1 MAVVSRH
8 RAGFAVGRTAVAAVC
23 IFALSVA
30 ALTILRGDAPAPV
43 LTPAEAES
51 AALDSPQVRA
61 ALAGGY
67 TRVRTMPLDGEAARV
82 SFFDGPRAVAEAA
95 VGGDGRVDAVI
106 EHDGL
111 HARVGSD
118 VGQRPVVL
126 AALVALFLL
135 ATLRVPLLRRE
146 NLDALALAAL
156 SVPIVLVNERYLE
169 WSVLAAA
176 GLLAFLGRR
185 CLRVAA
191 GEHVAGGWL
200 IDRLPWRARVL
211 LAAGAAGA
219 LVLLS
224 IPGGLVSDVAYASMA
239 GATQILDGNLPYGN
253 VPTDGLVH
261 GDTYPLLA
269 YLAYVP
275 AALVDPVRSGF
286 DELDGALWVA
296 TTFTLAAALALA
308 RAGGARLAIA
318 LLAFPPAMVAASSG
332 SNDAVTA
339 ALVAGGVA
347 LATSASAMTAAGWV
361 KLAPL
366 AALPLWLAHGRR
378 RSLLAAAGVTGA
390 LGVAVLALGGPA
402 GFADMARA
410 LSFQSE
416 RGSPM
421 SVWALIDLP
430 AAQIAFQAL
439 VVTGL
444 AVATLRVWRDRG
456 LAADPGRMAA
466 LAAVAMI
473 GVQLAANHWSP
484 TYLAWL
490 FPLLAVAL
498 LGGASTPSRPR
509 ARASSRP
516 ASAR

>member
-1 MAVVSRH
+1 
-8 RAGFAVGRTAVAAVC
+8 VC
-23 IFALSVA
+23 VFALSVA

-67 TRVRTMPLDGEAARV
+67 TRVRTMPLDGEAVRL
-82 SFFDGPRAVAEAA
+82 SFFDGARAAAEAA
-95 VGGDGRVDAVI
+95 VGADGRVDAVI

-176 GLLAFLGRR
+176 ALLAFLGRR

-191 GEHVAGGWL
+191 GEHAAGGWL
-200 IDRLPWRARVL
+200 IDRLPRRARVL

-286 DELDGALWVA
+286 DALDGALWVA
-296 TTFTLAAALALA
+296 TAFTLAAALALA

-318 LLAFPPAMVAASSG
+318 LLAFPPVMVAASSG

-339 ALVAGGVA
+339 ALVAGAVA
-347 LATSASAMTAAGWV
+347 LPASSAMTAAGWV

-366 AALPLWLAHGRR
+366 AALPLWLAHGGRR
-378 RSLLAAAGVTGA
+378 ALLAAAGVTGA
-390 LGVAVLALGGPA
+390 LGAAVLALGGPA

-439 VVTGL
+439 VVTAIVL
-444 AVATLRVWRDRG
+444 AAVRVRRDSV
-456 LAADPGRMAA
+456 LAADPRRMAA
-466 LAAVAMI
+466 LAAAALI

>member
-1 MAVVSRH
+1 
-8 RAGFAVGRTAVAAVC
+8 
-23 IFALSVA
+23 VA

-43 LTPAEAES
+43 LTPAEAET

-67 TRVRTMPLDGEAARV
+67 TRVRTMPLDGEAVRV
-82 SFFDGPRAVAEAA
+82 SFFDGARAAAEAA

-176 GLLAFLGRR
+176 ALLAFLGRR

-191 GEHVAGGWL
+191 GEHAAGGWL
-200 IDRLPWRARVL
+200 IDRLPRRARVL

-219 LVLLS
+219 VVLLS

-239 GATQILDGNLPYGN
+239 GATQILEGNLPYGN

-296 TTFTLAAALALA
+296 TAFTLAAALALA

-318 LLAFPPAMVAASSG
+318 LLAFPPVMVAASSG

-339 ALVAGGVA
+339 ALVAGAVV
-347 LATSASAMTAAGWV
+347 LATSSSAMTAAGWV

-366 AALPLWLAHGRR
+366 LALPLWLAHGRR

-402 GFADMARA
+402 GFADMAGA

-439 VVTGL
+439 VVTAIVL
-444 AVATLRVWRDRG
+444 AAVRVRRDSV
-456 LAADPGRMAA
+456 LAADPRRMAA
-466 LAAVAMI
+466 LAAAALI
-473 GVQLAANHWSP
+473 GMQLAANHWSP

-498 LGGASTPSRPR
+498 LDGPATPSRPR
-509 ARASSRP
+509 ARASSHP
-516 ASAR
+516 ACGR

>member
-1 MAVVSRH
+1 
-8 RAGFAVGRTAVAAVC
+8 
-23 IFALSVA
+23 VA

-43 LTPAEAES
+43 LTPAEAET

-67 TRVRTMPLDGEAARV
+67 TRVRTMPLDGEAVRV
-82 SFFDGPRAVAEAA
+82 SFFDGARAAAEAA
-95 VGGDGRVDAVI
+95 VGADGRVDAVI

-176 GLLAFLGRR
+176 ALLAFLGRR

-191 GEHVAGGWL
+191 GEHAAGGWL
-200 IDRLPWRARVL
+200 IDRLPRRARVL

-224 IPGGLVSDVAYASMA
+224 IPGGLVSDVAYASLA

-296 TTFTLAAALALA
+296 TAFTLAAALALA
-308 RAGGARLAIA
+308 RAGGARMAIA
-318 LLAFPPAMVAASSG
+318 LLAFPPVMVATSSG

-339 ALVAGGVA
+339 ALVAGAVV
-347 LATSASAMTAAGWV
+347 LATSSSAMTAAGWV

-390 LGVAVLALGGPA
+390 LGVPVLALGGPA

-439 VVTGL
+439 LVTGI
-444 AVATLRVWRDRG
+444 AVAALRVWHDRG

-466 LAAVAMI
+466 LAAAALI

>member
-8 RAGFAVGRTAVAAVC
+8 RAGFAVGRTAVTAVC
-23 IFALSVA
+23 VFALSVA
-30 ALTILRGDAPAPV
+30 ALTILRGDAPVPV

-67 TRVRTMPLDGEAARV
+67 TRVRTMPLDGEAVRV
-82 SFFDGPRAVAEAA
+82 SFFDGARAAAEAA

-111 HARVGSD
+111 HARFGSD

-135 ATLRVPLLRRE
+135 ATLRLPLLRRE

-191 GEHVAGGWL
+191 GEHAAGGWL
-200 IDRLPWRARVL
+200 IDSLPRRARIL
-211 LAAGAAGA
+211 LAAGTAGV

-296 TTFTLAAALALA
+296 TAFTLAAALALA

-318 LLAFPPAMVAASSG
+318 LLAFPPVMVAASSG

-339 ALVAGGVA
+339 ALVAGAVA
-347 LATSASAMTAAGWV
+347 LPTSSAMTAAGWV

-378 RSLLAAAGVTGA
+378 RSVLAAAGVTGA
-390 LGVAVLALGGPA
+390 LGAAVLALGGPA

-444 AVATLRVWRDRG
+444 AVATLQVWRDRG

-466 LAAVAMI
+466 LAAAVLI